1 MVSLHGWL
9 AVLALSASLIAHGGQ
24 YRGPGTPYT
33 PPRPG
38 LRVTLPPGAGPVGPV
53 GPKTGGPMTPAQ
65 PAVPTGGPAV
75 PGTPITTGGAPEIS
89 FEVSWQVW
97 WELNKDPFVLQ
108 RSAIRSAP
116 TTGSDD
122 FWLGPRR
129 AAPSI
134 DTLWPTEA
142 DCRERIVPALAALM
156 EKERNGDVQTACMVA
171 LARIG
176 LDGTD
181 IDLIELLQ
189 SRLSRDDQEVRET
202 AALALGIT
210 GRAAAVATLR
220 GLLLDDAEGRRFC
233 GDSPVSDRTRAFAAY
248 GLGLLARRSE
258 DGSTRQ
264 QAHDLLWALLQDKG
278 IKGRDLRV
286 AAVTGL
292 GILCDPDRS
301 GHKRLAWQIVDEL
314 MGWYQLDL
322 GRGDEAIQA
331 HAPVAIGRLLGR
343 GRSQLHQ
350 RCKQHFAA
358 VLIDDDKRSNPIL
371 QSAALALGMLTMP
384 AEQHADEAAF
394 AKALQVHWEKG
405 IDRLARN
412 FAVIGLGRIGGA
424 ANREWLATT
433 YARCNKNLERPWVAI
448 ALGLVAAAAAEAGT
462 VDVATATMLAAD
474 LERASMP
481 ELQAALAVALG
492 LTGHSAASDRVQR
505 LLRANEHDE
514 MLAGY
519 LCIGLALLDDPASVP
534 VLGDIMSRSRRR
546 PFLLL
551 QAAVGL
557 GRLGDRTANE
567 ELLAMMRDSDSL
579 AVLSALANA
588 IGQIGDRRAI
598 EPLITMT
605 GDNELTKLTRA
616 FVAAALGGVGDGPI
630 LPWNQPISRD
640 SNYGA
645 PVDTLSNGRTGV
657 LDIL

>member
-1 MVSLHGWL
+1 MVSLHGSL

-38 LRVTLPPGAGPVGPV
+38 LRVTLP
-53 GPKTGGPMTPAQ
+53 TGGPTTGGPVV
-65 PAVPTGGPAV
+65 PVPVGVPTGGPAV
-75 PGTPITTGGAPEIS
+75 PGAPMTTTGGAPEIS

-108 RSAIRSAP
+108 RSAIRTAP

-122 FWLGPRR
+122 FWLGQRR
-129 AAPSI
+129 SAPAI
-134 DTLWPTEA
+134 DTLLPTEA
-142 DCRERIVPALAALM
+142 DCRDRIVPALVALM

-176 LDGTD
+176 LDGVD
-181 IDLIELLQ
+181 IDLIELLR

-220 GLLLDDAEGRRFC
+220 GLLLDDAEGRKFC

-248 GLGLLARRSE
+248 GLGLLARRSD
-258 DGSTRQ
+258 DGNAKQ
-264 QAHDLLWALLQDKG
+264 QAHDLLWAVVQDQR

-292 GILCDPDRS
+292 GLVCDPDRS
-301 GHKRLAWQIVDEL
+301 GHKRLAWQIVEEL

-343 GRSQLHQ
+343 GRSQLQQ
-350 RCKQHFAA
+350 RCKQHFAE
-358 VLIDDDKRSNPIL
+358 VLTGDDKRSNPIL
-371 QSAALALGMLTMP
+371 QSAALALGMLVLP
-384 AEQHADEAAF
+384 AEQHAEEAAF
-394 AKALQVHWEKG
+394 AKALQSHWEKG

-412 FAVIGLGRIGGA
+412 FAVIALGRIGGA
-424 ANREWLATT
+424 ANRDWLATT
-433 YARCNKNLERPWVAI
+433 YARCNKNLERPWVAL
-448 ALGLVAAAAAEAGT
+448 ALGLVAAAAAESGT

-474 LERASMP
+474 LERAQMP

-519 LCIGLALLDDPASVP
+519 LCIGLAMLDDPASVP